1 MDALL
6 KKKKRFPWPAVII
19 PSIVITIIGVFIACY
34 SYDRSE
40 TIFYKDFKLSAYEL
54 SSIEGE
60 PKHIENAEYS
70 LANLYKVIYERGLVF
85 PKAIAS
91 GEIYYF
97 EYYER
102 VKSSRGY
109 DRCEIYLE
117 WHMDEHVFDEECQRL
132 SNIKAYK
139 NIAYS
144 KNLFSLPS
152 YVAAYNFMTEFEYA
166 IVEKDANIIRYVLL
180 DEIGDISNIVFSTDY
195 APQKVLKNTDL
206 KIYNGIFTIYQ

>member
-19 PSIVITIIGVFIACY
+19 PSIVITIIGSFVACY
-34 SYDRSE
+34 SYDKSE

-60 PKHIENAEYS
+60 PKHIENAEYNIS
-70 LANLYKVIYERGLVF
+70 NLSGVSYERGLVF
-85 PKAIAS
+85 PKAITS
-91 GEIYYF
+91 GEIYCF
-97 EYYER
+97 EYHEK
-102 VKSSRGY
+102 VKLTDHY
-109 DRCEIYLE
+109 DRHEIYLE
-117 WHMDEHVFDEECQRL
+117 WHMDEHDFDEECQRL

-152 YVAAYNFMTEFEYA
+152 YVAVYNFMTEFEYA
-166 IVEKDANIIRYVLL
+166 IVEKDTNIIRYVLL
-180 DEIGDISNIVFSTDY
+180 DEIGDASNIVFSTDY

-206 KIYNGIFTIYQ
+206 KIYNGVFTIYQ

>member
-1 MDALL
+1 METLI
-6 KKKKRFPWPAVII
+6 KKKKRFPWLAVII
-19 PSIVITIIGVFIACY
+19 PSIVITIIGVFIACC

-40 TIFYKDFKLSAYEL
+40 TIFYKSSNYAGYEL

-85 PKAIAS
+85 PEAITS

-109 DRCEIYLE
+109 DRREIYLE
-117 WHMDEHVFDEECQRL
+117 WHMNEHDFDEECQRL

-152 YVAAYNFMTEFEYA
+152 YVAVYNFMTEFEYA